1 MSHQETSHMFM
12 NAWDAD
18 LRPPRGQAQF
28 LSHLCKLQ
36 ASVHEGR
43 EEMVTSTIAAGKEE
57 EKNFV
62 KHFRATLLCI
72 FFFYPK
78 MIILVFSQLKRSRIE
93 KRCCSCCPSLI
104 LFSINEALFG

>member
-1 MSHQETSHMFM
+1 MSHQETSQMFM

-43 EEMVTSTIAAGKEE
+43 KEVVTSTIAAGEE
-57 EKNFV
+57 EGENFA
-62 KHFRATLLCI
+62 KHFRATLLCV
-72 FFFYPK
+72 FSSYPK
-78 MIILVFSQLKRSRIE
+78 IIILEISVGE
-93 KRCCSCCPSLI
+93 K
-104 LFSINEALFG
+104 